1 MVTLLTEADVRRV
14 LTMEMALAAVEAA
27 FQSLAAGNASNL
39 PRRRVAVPGGL
50 LHVMASAMPDLH
62 VLGLKAYATF
72 GGPVDFLVPLYS
84 SDTGRLLALIEADW
98 LGRVR
103 TGAAS
108 GVATKYLARS
118 DARTLGLFGTGG
130 QAQTQL
136 LAVCA
141 ARPIERV
148 QVYSRHAERRAA
160 FVAAMQPQVSATLVA
175 VDDPRA
181 AVEGL
186 DIVTTMTTSAQPVFD
201 GGWLAPGTHINAAGS
216 NQLRR
221 RELDAA
227 TFRRSACI
235 TADSV
240 EQAKLESGD
249 LAGAVAQGAL
259 TWDRVTEFA
268 EVVGGRVAGRVAPTD
283 ITVFESQGL
292 SVWDVAT
299 AAAVYTL
306 AVERGL
312 GQPLPLFEGRA
323 PAD

>member
-1 MVTLLTEADVRRV
+1 MVTLLTEADVRAV
-14 LTMEMALAAVEAA
+14 LTMAMALDAVEAA
-27 FQSLAAGNASNL
+27 FRSLAAGTGRNL
-39 PRRRVAVPGGL
+39 ARRRVAVPGGL
-50 LHVMASAMPDLH
+50 LHVMAGAVPERQ
-62 VLGLKAYATF
+62 VVGLKAYATF

-98 LGRVR
+98 LGRMR

-108 GVATKYLARS
+108 GVATKYLARPE
-118 DARTLGLFGTGG
+118 ARTLGLFGTGG

-148 QVYSRHAERRAA
+148 HVYSRSAERRAA

-186 DIVTTMTTSAQPVFD
+186 DVVTTMTTSAQPVFD
-201 GGWLAPGTHINAAGS
+201 GAWLAPGTHVNAAGS

-221 RELDAA
+221 REVDAE
-227 TFRRSACI
+227 TFRRSACV

-240 EQAKLESGD
+240 EQAQLEAGD
-249 LAGAVAQGAL
+249 LAAAVAEGAL
-259 TWDRVTEFA
+259 AWEQVVDLA
-268 EVVGGRVAGRVAPTD
+268 EIVAGRAPGRTAPED

-292 SVWDVAT
+292 AVWDVAT
-299 AAAVYTL
+299 AAAVYAA
-306 AVERGL
+306 AVKRGL
-312 GQPLPLFEGRA
+312 GQPLPLFAGR
-323 PAD
+323 D

>member
-1 MVTLLTEADVRRV
+1 MVTLLTEADVRQV
-14 LTMEMALAAVEAA
+14 LTMAMALAAVEAA
-27 FQSLAAGNASNL
+27 FHSLAAGTGYNL
-39 PRRRVAVPGGL
+39 PRRRVPAPGGRL
-50 LHVMASAMPDLH
+50 QVMASALPDLH

-72 GGPVDFLVPLYS
+72 GGPVEFLAPLYD

-98 LGRVR
+98 LGRMR

-108 GVATKYLARS
+108 GVATRYLARPE
-118 DARTLGLFGTGG
+118 ARTLGLFGAGG

-148 QVYSRHAERRAA
+148 MVYSRRAEKRAA

-175 VDDPRA
+175 VADPRA
-181 AVEGL
+181 AVEGM

-201 GGWLAPGTHINAAGS
+201 GAWLSPGAHINAAGS
-216 NQLRR
+216 NQLGR

-227 TFRRSACI
+227 TFRRSACVA
-235 TADSV
+235 ADSV
-240 EQAKLESGD
+240 EQARLEAGD
-249 LAGAVAQGAL
+249 LAGAVAEGAL
-259 TWDRVTEFA
+259 AWAQVVDFA
-268 EVVGGRVAGRVAPTD
+268 EIVAGRAPGRTALED

-299 AAAVYTL
+299 AAAVY
-306 AVERGL
+306 AAARERGL
-312 GQPLPLFEGRA
+312 GRPLPLFAGRD
-323 PAD
+323 PAG